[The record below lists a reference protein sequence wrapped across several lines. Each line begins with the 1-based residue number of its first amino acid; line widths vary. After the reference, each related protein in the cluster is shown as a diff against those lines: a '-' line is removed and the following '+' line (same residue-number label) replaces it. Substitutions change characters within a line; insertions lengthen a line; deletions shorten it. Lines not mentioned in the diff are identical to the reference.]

1 MRYLIVLLFIT
12 GCAYPK
18 KTSNFSYEKP
28 QERMAVVY
36 LYRVDSQIDS
46 LNPEVPK
53 FFINDTELG
62 KLLLG
67 GYYVKHVP
75 PGDVVIK
82 YKESIVSDFFAWMFG
97 SKREISF
104 KAESNKSYCAKFA
117 IESVMRITYF
127 QLVSDKQCE
136 QEIKSTFQLI
146 N

>member
-1 MRYLIVLLFIT
+1 VKYLFVLFFIS

-53 FFINDTELG
+53 FFINEVELG
-62 KLLLG
+62 RLLLG
-67 GYYVKHVP
+67 GYYVRQVP
-75 PGDVVIK
+75 SGDVVIK
-82 YKESIVSDFFAWMFG
+82 YKESLVSDFFAWMFG

-104 KAESNKSYCAKFA
+104 NAEPDKSYCVKFA

-127 QLVSDKQCE
+127 QLVSDTQCE
-136 QEIKSTFQLI
+136 QEIKSTFQLV